1 LQNKLIIIVIINQ
14 RIKNGSKRISFLLKE
29 LDELEFMKVTTAK
42 KLIKLKKLKSFK
54 VGIKHFIFKN
64 DAINYIKDN
73 L

>member
-1 LQNKLIIIVIINQ
+1 M
-14 RIKNGSKRISFLLKE
+14 KE